1 MKAALSIALYL
12 QEVTTLFTIT
22 PKKKEI
28 KTSTSFFSTAAVLL
42 DNLSMI

>member
-22 PKKKEI
+22 PKKK
-28 KTSTSFFSTAAVLL
+28 KRQVPAFSPLL
-42 DNLSMI
+42 QSSWITYQ